1 MSIILIILFT
11 IKLYY
16 ITQNI
21 STVINLKEKENV
33 VLVVDSSVILIMTF

>member
-1 MSIILIILFT
+1 MSIILVILFT

-21 STVINLKEKENV
+21 STAINLKEKENV